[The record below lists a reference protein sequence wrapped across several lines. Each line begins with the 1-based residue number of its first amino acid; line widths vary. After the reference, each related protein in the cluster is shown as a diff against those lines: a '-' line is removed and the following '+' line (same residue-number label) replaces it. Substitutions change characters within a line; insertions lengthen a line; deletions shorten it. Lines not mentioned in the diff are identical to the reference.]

1 VDNINDLLNKAKDLL
16 KEETTEITYAT
27 WINPLEIKSFNDNTV
42 ILIASTSFQKD
53 TLESKYLDLI
63 TNTFNFITNKK
74 CKVVIKL
81 ENEAL
86 EDETPENNNVFAN
99 NTNLAGSGLKSGLNP
114 KYTFDTFVVGNNN
127 RFAQAAAMGVAENP
141 GSKWNPFFIFGGVGL
156 GKTHLMHAIGNEVL
170 KQNPNASILY
180 ISSESFTNQLINALR
195 DQSMDKF
202 RDKYRNI
209 DVLLID
215 DIQFI
220 AGKKSTQEEFFN
232 TFNALY
238 DAQKQ
243 IILSSD
249 RPPREI
255 DLLDDRIKSRLE
267 WGITADI
274 QSPDYE
280 TRLAILRKKI
290 QLESI
295 IIDDEILS
303 LIATK
308 VDSNI
313 RELEGIIN
321 KLIAKASLTET
332 PITIEMAQKAID
344 DIKGETKVIS
354 SAYIQDVVAKY
365 YNISVNDL
373 KGQKRSAD
381 VTFPRQIAMYLC
393 RNVAQMSMPQI
404 GRDFGN
410 RDHST
415 VMHACDK
422 IEKEIKSNET
432 TKLIVESVKNLLL
445 SNK

>member
-1 VDNINDLLNKAKDLL
+1 MDNINDLLIKAKDLL
-16 KEETTEITYAT
+16 KNETTQITFDT
-27 WINPLEIKSFNDNTV
+27 WIQSLEIKSFNDNNV

-53 TLESKYLDLI
+53 ILESRYLDLI

-74 CKVVIKL
+74 CNVVIKL
-81 ENEAL
+81 ENETQ
-86 EDETPENNNVFAN
+86 ESVIPENNNVFVN
-99 NTNLAGSGLKSGLNP
+99 NKTILNSGLNS

-127 RFAQAAAMGVAENP
+127 KFAQAAAMGVAENP
-141 GSKWNPFFIFGGVGL
+141 GSKYNPFFIFGGVGL
-156 GKTHLMHAIGNEVL
+156 GKTHLMQAIGNEVL
-170 KQNPNASILY
+170 RNNPNASVLY
-180 ISSESFTNQLINALR
+180 ISSENFTNQLINALK
-195 DQSMDKF
+195 DQSMEKF
-202 RDKYRNI
+202 REKYRNI

-238 DAQKQ
+238 NSQKQ

-255 DLLDDRIKSRLE
+255 DLLDDRLRSRFD
-267 WGITADI
+267 WGVTADI

-280 TRLAILRKKI
+280 TRLAILRKKV

-321 KLIAKASLTET
+321 KLIARASLTET

-344 DIKGETKVIS
+344 DIKGEVKVIS
-354 SAYIQDVVAKY
+354 SEYIQDTIANY
-365 YNISVNDL
+365 FSISVNDL
-373 KGQKRSAD
+373 KGQKRSSD

-415 VMHACDK
+415 VMHACTK
-422 IEKEIKSNET
+422 IEKEIKTNNN
-432 TKLIVESVKNLLL
+432 TKMIVESVKNLLL

>member
-1 VDNINDLLNKAKDLL
+1 MDNINDLLIKAKDLL
-16 KEETTEITYAT
+16 RNETTEITFTT
-27 WINPLEIKSFNDNTV
+27 WIQPLEIKSFEDNTI

-53 TLESKYLDLI
+53 TIESRYLDLI

-74 CKVVIKL
+74 CTVIIKL
-81 ENEAL
+81 ENEVI
-86 EDETPENNNVFAN
+86 EDRTPENNNVFIN
-99 NTNLAGSGLKSGLNP
+99 NKTILNSGLYP

-127 RFAQAAAMGVAENP
+127 KFAQAAAMGVAENP

-170 KQNPNASILY
+170 RKNPSASILY
-180 ISSESFTNQLINALR
+180 ISSENFTNQLINALK

-344 DIKGETKVIS
+344 DIRGETKVIS

-422 IEKEIKSNET
+422 IEKEMKTNET

>member
-1 VDNINDLLNKAKDLL
+1 MDNINDLLIKAKDLL
-16 KEETTEITYAT
+16 KSETTEITFAT
-27 WINPLEIKSFNDNTV
+27 WINPLEIKSFNDNTI
-42 ILIASTSFQKD
+42 ILIAPTAFHKE
-53 TLESKYLDLI
+53 TIEGKYLDLI

-74 CKVVIKL
+74 CNVVIKL
-81 ENEAL
+81 DNEIV
-86 EDETPENNNVFAN
+86 EDIVPENNNVFVN
-99 NTNLAGSGLKSGLNP
+99 NKTILNSGLNP
-114 KYTFDTFVVGNNN
+114 KYTFDSFVVGNNN
-127 RFAQAAAMGVAENP
+127 SFAQAAALGVAENP
-141 GSKWNPFFIFGGVGL
+141 GSKWNPFLIFGGVGL

-170 KQNPNASILY
+170 KNNPNASVLY
-180 ISSESFTNQLINALR
+180 ISSEIFTNQLINALR
-195 DQSMDKF
+195 DQSMEKF
-202 RDKYRNI
+202 REKYRNI

-220 AGKKSTQEEFFN
+220 AGKKTTQEEFFN

-238 DAQKQ
+238 NDQKQ
-243 IILSSD
+243 IIISSD
-249 RPPREI
+249 RPPHEI
-255 DLLDDRIKSRLE
+255 DLLEDRIKSRLA
-267 WGITADI
+267 WGVTADI
-274 QSPDYE
+274 QNPDYE

-290 QLESI
+290 QLESV

-354 SAYIQDVVAKY
+354 SSYIQEVVAKY
-365 YNISVNDL
+365 YDISVDDL
-373 KGQKRSAD
+373 KGQKRSND
-381 VTFPRQIAMYLC
+381 VVFPRQIAMYLC

-415 VMHACDK
+415 VMYACDK
-422 IEKEIKSNET
+422 IEKEIKKNET

>member
-1 VDNINDLLNKAKDLL
+1 VDNINDLLIKAKDLL
-16 KEETTEITYAT
+16 KSETTEITFAT
-27 WINPLEIKSFNDNTV
+27 WINPLEIKSFNDNTI
-42 ILIASTSFQKD
+42 ILIAPTAFHKE
-53 TLESKYLDLI
+53 TIEGKYLDLI

-74 CKVVIKL
+74 CNVVIKL
-81 ENEAL
+81 DNEVV
-86 EDETPENNNVFAN
+86 EDIVPENNNVFVN
-99 NTNLAGSGLKSGLNP
+99 NKTILNSGLNP
-114 KYTFDTFVVGNNN
+114 KYTFDSFVVGNNN
-127 RFAQAAAMGVAENP
+127 SFAQAAALGVAENP
-141 GSKWNPFFIFGGVGL
+141 GSKWNPFLIFGGVGL

-170 KQNPNASILY
+170 KNNPNASVLY
-180 ISSESFTNQLINALR
+180 ISSEIFTNQLINALR
-195 DQSMDKF
+195 DQSMEKF
-202 RDKYRNI
+202 REKYRNI

-220 AGKKSTQEEFFN
+220 AGKKTTQEEFFN

-238 DAQKQ
+238 NDQKQ
-243 IILSSD
+243 IIISSD
-249 RPPREI
+249 RPPHEI
-255 DLLDDRIKSRLE
+255 DLLEDRIKSRLA
-267 WGITADI
+267 WGVTADI
-274 QSPDYE
+274 QNPDYE

-290 QLESI
+290 QLESV

-354 SAYIQDVVAKY
+354 SAYIQEVVAKY
-365 YNISVNDL
+365 YDISVDDL
-373 KGQKRSAD
+373 KGQKRSND
-381 VTFPRQIAMYLC
+381 VVFPRQIAMYLC

-415 VMHACDK
+415 VMYACDK
-422 IEKEIKSNET
+422 IEKEIKKNET

>member
-1 VDNINDLLNKAKDLL
+1 MDNINDLLNKAKDLL

-86 EDETPENNNVFAN
+86 EDETPENNNVFTN

-243 IILSSD
+243 FILSSD

-344 DIKGETKVIS
+344 DIRGETKVIS

>member
-1 VDNINDLLNKAKDLL
+1 MDNINDLLNKAKDLL

-86 EDETPENNNVFAN
+86 EDETPENNNIFAN

-415 VMHACDK
+415 VMYACDK

>member
-1 VDNINDLLNKAKDLL
+1 MDNINDLLNKAKDLL

-86 EDETPENNNVFAN
+86 EDETPENNNVFTN

-344 DIKGETKVIS
+344 DIRGETKVIS

>member
-1 VDNINDLLNKAKDLL
+1 MDNINDLLIKAKELL
-16 KEETTEITYAT
+16 RNETTEITYAT
-27 WINPLEIKSFNDNTV
+27 WIQPLEIKSFNDNTI
-42 ILIASTSFQKD
+42 ILIASNSFQID
-53 TLESKYLDLI
+53 TIETRYIDLI
-63 TNTFNFITNKK
+63 TNTFNYITNKK
-74 CKVVIKL
+74 CKVLIKL
-81 ENEAL
+81 ESEAI
-86 EDETPENNNVFAN
+86 EDTVPENNNVFVN
-99 NTNLAGSGLKSGLNP
+99 NKTILNSGLNP

-127 RFAQAAAMGVAENP
+127 KFAQAAAMGVAENP
-141 GSKWNPFFIFGGVGL
+141 GSKYNPFFIFGGVGL
-156 GKTHLMHAIGNEVL
+156 GKTHLMQAIGNEVL
-170 KQNPNASILY
+170 RNNPNASVLY
-180 ISSESFTNQLINALR
+180 ISSENFTNQLINALK

-243 IILSSD
+243 IILSCD

-255 DLLDDRIKSRLE
+255 DLLDDRLRSRFE

-295 IIDDEILS
+295 VIDDEILS

-332 PITIEMAQKAID
+332 QITIEMAQRAID

-354 SAYIQDVVAKY
+354 SDYIQDIIAKY
-365 YNISVNDL
+365 FNISVNDL
-373 KGQKRSAD
+373 KGQKRSND

-415 VMHACDK
+415 VMHACTK
-422 IEKEIKSNET
+422 IEKEIKTNSN

>member
-1 VDNINDLLNKAKDLL
+1 MDNINDLLNKAKDLL

-81 ENEAL
+81 ANEAI

-344 DIKGETKVIS
+344 DIRGETKVIS